1 MKLGEFVE
9 KIEAWLPTTVAE
21 SWDNVW
27 LLLGDYEQEL
37 KKVVVALD
45 VDTETIRKAVALNAD
60 LILAH
65 HPLIFTPIKSLTSKS
80 LLWEKINSLLQ
91 HKIAVYAAHTNLDK
105 AKDGVNQR
113 LAEMLQLKDVAVL
126 QPEKNIYKL
135 VVFVPEANLNELREA
150 LGAAGAGVIGAYRYC
165 SFNTPGTGAF
175 LPEAGAK
182 PAIGPVGRLEEVAE
196 RRLEVLVGEE
206 KLKQVIAAMLKVH
219 PYEEV
224 AYDLYPLAGVNREF
238 GLGKVGYLKQP
249 LTEAEFL
256 SYCQE
261 KLNVKLKVAGHKE
274 LIKKVAVCGG
284 SGGRLIELAAQVG
297 ADAFISGDLSCHHA
311 QLAAALNLLLVDAG
325 HQGTEL
331 AAIDCLSNWVKTNI
345 PELEVTTLQ
354 PVSFWRFC

>member
-1 MKLGEFVE
+1 MKIGEFVK
-9 KIEAWLPTTVAE
+9 KIEAWLPAKVAE
-21 SWDNVW
+21 NWDNVG

-45 VDTETIRKAVALNAD
+45 VDEEAIKKAVAIKAD

-65 HPLIFTPIKSLTSKS
+65 HPLIFTPLKSLTSKD

-113 LAEMLQLKDVAVL
+113 LAEMLQLTDVAVL

-150 LGAAGAGVIGAYRYC
+150 LGSAGAGVIGAYRYC

-182 PAIGPVGRLEEVAE
+182 PAIGQVGRLEEVAE

-206 KLKQVIAAMLKVH
+206 RLNQVIAAMLKVH

-224 AYDLYPLAGVNREF
+224 AYDLYSLAGVNREF

-249 LTEAEFL
+249 LNEEEFL

-261 KLNVKLKVAGHKE
+261 RLKVKLKVAGHKDF
-274 LIKKVAVCGG
+274 IKKVAVCGG
-284 SGGRLIELAAQVG
+284 SGGRFIELAAKAG
-297 ADAFISGDLSCHHA
+297 ADAFISGDFSYHHA
-311 QLAAALNLLLVDAG
+311 QLATSLNLLLVDAG
-325 HQGTEL
+325 HQGTEV
-331 AAIDCLSNWVKTNI
+331 AAVDCLSNWVKRNI

-354 PVSFWRFC
+354 PVTLWR